1 MINLHL
7 SDASIGVSVISLVTA
22 IAAINRKPPTPPVV
36 TVRTTPGKPTPR
48 PTSDHPLQGK
58 FTREELLG
66 LARAAGVKTAKWR
79 NGARKAEL
87 IAVLL
92 KGGFIK

>member
-1 MINLHL
+1 MISLHL

-22 IAAINRKPPTPPVV
+22 IAAINRKPPTPVI
-36 TVRTTPGKPTPR
+36 RATPGKPTPR

>member
-1 MINLHL
+1 MIHI
-7 SDASIGVSVISLVTA
+7 DFGVASVGISAASLLTA
-22 IAAINRKPPTPPVV
+22 VAAFNRQPQTKPVV
-36 TVRTTPGKPTPR
+36 TVRTTPGKPVPR

-66 LARAAGVKTAKWR
+66 LARASGIKTAKWR
-79 NGARKAEL
+79 NKARKAEL
-87 IAVLL
+87 ISALL

>member
-1 MINLHL
+1 MIHI
-7 SDASIGVSVISLVTA
+7 DFGIASVGISAASLLTAVAAFNRQPVT
-22 IAAINRKPPTPPVV
+22 PPTV
-36 TVRTTPGKPTPR
+36 TVRTTQGKSIPR

-66 LARAAGVKTAKWR
+66 LARAAGVKDAKWR
-79 NGARKAEL
+79 NTARKAEL

>member
-1 MINLHL
+1 MIHI
-7 SDASIGVSVISLVTA
+7 DFGVASVGISAASLLTA
-22 IAAINRKPPTPPVV
+22 VAAFNRQPRTTPV

-66 LARAAGVKTAKWR
+66 LARASGIKTAKWR
-79 NGARKAEL
+79 NKARKAEL
-87 IAVLL
+87 ISALL

>member
-1 MINLHL
+1 MISLHL
-7 SDASIGVSVISLVTA
+7 SDASIPVSVISLITA
-22 IAAINRKPPTPPVV
+22 VAALNRKPQRKPA
-36 TVRTTPGKPTPR
+36 TVRRTSEKPVPR

-66 LARAAGVKTAKWR
+66 LARAAGVNDAKWR
-79 NGARKAEL
+79 NTARKAEL
-87 IAVLL
+87 LAVLL